1 DRAISE
7 YSKAIEIEP
16 ADAVAYS
23 GRGGMWQRK
32 GDLKLAIRDYGEAI
46 RLQPDE
52 AAHYV
57 SRGLASLGIKNFQ
70 SAVGDLDQALL
81 IKPGDAAAH
90 LIRGL
95 ALDRM
100 GIQDRATAD
109 FDRAVQLADDDVTA
123 LRQMAWRL
131 SAGPCGVRDGRSA
144 IKLIDKAL
152 TLDSDPFLHE
162 LRALALIEAGEFE
175 KAIEAYEAALA
186 TSEPPS
192 GSSLAPEGARQTL
205 GQNLQRA
212 LIRNG
217 YAIEAVSGVFDPV
230 TRQALIA
237 CVLSGCRPRLGI
249 AACAAESVPPPSR
262 NLQAAL
268 RSLGPPEVAIEDES

>member
-1 DRAISE
+1 AID
-7 YSKAIEIEP
+7 IEP

-32 GDLKLAIRDYGEAI
+32 GDLKLAIRDYAEAI
-46 RLQPDE
+46 RLQPDA

-57 SRGLASLGIKNFQ
+57 SRGLASLGIKNYQ

-100 GIQDRATAD
+100 GIQDRATED
-109 FDRAVQLADDDVTA
+109 FDRAVQLVGDSVMA

-131 SAGPCGVRDGRSA
+131 SAGSCYVRDGRSA
-144 IKLIDKAL
+144 IKLIDQAL

-162 LRALALIEAGEFE
+162 LRALALIEVGELE
-175 KAIEAYEAALA
+175 TAIEAYEAALA
-186 TSEPPS
+186 TTEPLSGASVASE
-192 GSSLAPEGARQTL
+192 GVRRRLV
-205 GQNLQRA
+205 QNLQRA

-217 YAIEAVSGVFDPV
+217 YAIEAVNGVFDPT
-230 TRQALIA
+230 TRQALNA
-237 CVLSGCRPRLGI
+237 CVLAGCRPQLGVR
-249 AACAAESVPPPSR
+249 ACLAENVPPPSR
-262 NLQAAL
+262 ILQAAL
-268 RSLGPPEVAIEDES
+268 QNL